1 MIKEQKIPKIILM
14 GKEGVGKTSMRS
26 IIFANCAP
34 RDTFVLGYTHDI
46 AEIRMR
52 FMGNMMLNLYDCG
65 GQDQFTN
72 QYFESKK
79 DQIFSS
85 VEILVFV
92 IEAERT
98 NINHKLNK
106 DDDLDYFENCVKAL
120 EEFSPKCK
128 IIVLIHKMDLIS
140 DHRKQSVFEKRQKE
154 IKDRKGSFQVKCF
167 PTSIWEV
174 SLYKAWTDIVSTLIM
189 DMKSLKLA
197 LGNFAE
203 ACNADEVILFEKSTF
218 LLTCNHSRIKI
229 TDDQRF
235 EKISHIIKK
244 FKLSCINTKSQF
256 QSLVIKTKGFTTYL
270 EEFTTSTYIMI
281 IVKEK
286 NVDLNL
292 LKLNI
297 EIAKGKVEEIMSNS
311 LNYLDM

>member
-1 MIKEQKIPKIILM
+1 MLKEQKIPKILLM
-14 GKEGVGKTSMRS
+14 GKAGVGKTSMRS

-34 RDTFVLGYTHDI
+34 RDTFVLGYTHEV

-65 GQDQFTN
+65 GQNEFIK
-72 QYFESKK
+72 QYLDSKRE
-79 DQIFSS
+79 QIFGC

-92 IEAERT
+92 IEAEKSKQVQ
-98 NINHKLNK
+98 NQ
-106 DDDLDYFENCVKAL
+106 DDLTYFEDCIKAL
-120 EEFSPKCK
+120 EEYSPNAKVV
-128 IIVLIHKMDLIS
+128 VLIHKMDLVS
-140 DHRKQSVFEKRQKE
+140 DHRKQSVFEKRQRE
-154 IKDRKGSFQVKCF
+154 IKERSSNFQAKCF

-189 DMKSLKLA
+189 DMKSLKQALA
-197 LGNFAE
+197 NFAE

-218 LLTCNHSRIKI
+218 LLTCNHSKI
-229 TDDQRF
+229 EISDDQRF

-270 EEFTTSTYIMI
+270 EEFTRSTYVMI
-281 IVKEK
+281 ILKDK

-297 EIAKGKVEEIMSNS
+297 EISKGKMEEIMSLSNE
-311 LNYLDM
+311 M

>member
-1 MIKEQKIPKIILM
+1 MLKEQKIPKILLM
-14 GKEGVGKTSMRS
+14 GRAGVGKTSMRS

-34 RDTFVLGYTHDI
+34 KDTFVLGYTHEV

-65 GQDQFTN
+65 GQNEFIR
-72 QYFESKK
+72 QYLESKRE
-79 DQIFSS
+79 QIFGC

-92 IEAERT
+92 IEAERSSKQSQ
-98 NINHKLNK
+98 NN
-106 DDDLDYFENCVKAL
+106 DDLTYFEDCIKAL
-120 EEFSPKCK
+120 EENSPNAKVV
-128 IIVLIHKMDLIS
+128 VLIHKMDLVS
-140 DHRKQSVFEKRQKE
+140 DHRKQNVFEKRQRE
-154 IKDRKGSFQVKCF
+154 IKERSSNFLVKCF

-189 DMKSLKLA
+189 DMQSLKSA
-197 LGNFAE
+197 IANFAK

-218 LLTCNHSRIKI
+218 LLTCNYSNIEI
-229 TDDQRF
+229 SDDQRF

-256 QSLVIKTKGFTTYL
+256 QSLVIKTKEYTTYL
-270 EEFTTSTYIMI
+270 EEFTKSTYIMI
-281 IVKEK
+281 ILKDK
-286 NVDLNL
+286 NVNLNM

-297 EIAKGKVEEIMSNS
+297 ELAKNKMEELMSVTKEV
-311 LNYLDM
+311 